1 MNKKVE
7 KKNTGLK
14 IIKEK
19 KEDYINRNKVIN
31 NKFIRENA
39 IIQDKLK

>member
-14 IIKEK
+14 IIKGK
-19 KEDYINRNKVIN
+19 KDDYINRNKVIT